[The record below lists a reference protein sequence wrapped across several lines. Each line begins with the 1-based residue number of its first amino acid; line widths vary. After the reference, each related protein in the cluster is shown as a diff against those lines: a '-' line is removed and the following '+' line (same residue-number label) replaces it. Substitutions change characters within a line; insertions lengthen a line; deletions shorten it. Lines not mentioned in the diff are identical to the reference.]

1 MSLTGIVLGLI
12 NIIIVI
18 VILLLIGA
26 LVKWILKALLAIDV
40 PAIVEKLYLALVGLI
55 ALYMLVAMLLGI
67 PTWAPVRF

>member
-26 LVKWILKALLAIDV
+26 LIKWILNALLGITV
-40 PAIVEKLYLALVGLI
+40 PALVEKLYLALVGLI